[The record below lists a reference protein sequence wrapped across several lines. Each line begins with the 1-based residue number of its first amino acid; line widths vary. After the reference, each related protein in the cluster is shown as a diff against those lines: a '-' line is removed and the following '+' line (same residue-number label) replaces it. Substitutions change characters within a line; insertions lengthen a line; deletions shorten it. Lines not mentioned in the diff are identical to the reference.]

1 MTIGMLVLALLL
13 GAAVDGKAEGD
24 SDGTN
29 RAKASA
35 LIKMG
40 VEFRRKGDQVEALR
54 QFHMADELAPSGHTL
69 VQIGLAEQSL
79 QRWVAAEEHLSR
91 GLQQP
96 DEWVAKF
103 RDHIQTALTAVR
115 GHLGELEITGPA
127 GAMVSVAGV
136 ARGTLPL
143 GAMVVGEGLVD
154 IGIRAPGA
162 PEWATKVKVKAGTRT
177 TVVSTA
183 PSMAS
188 GSGIPACQKGD
199 LEKSQEASPGWRW
212 RGLVGGG
219 LLGSGLVTMALGTF
233 GMAKH
238 HDCAETSGCSFVY
251 DSLAPGAVLL
261 GVGAAAVL
269 GGVLV
274 LYTGGGSD
282 GSKVALGAT
291 PWGLFTRGQF

>member
-1 MTIGMLVLALLL
+1 MQLVLALLL

-103 RDHIQTALTAVR
+103 RDHI
-115 GHLGELEITGPA
+115 
-127 GAMVSVAGV
+127 
-136 ARGTLPL
+136 
-143 GAMVVGEGLVD
+143 
-154 IGIRAPGA
+154 
-162 PEWATKVKVKAGTRT
+162 
-177 TVVSTA
+177 
-183 PSMAS
+183 
-188 GSGIPACQKGD
+188 
-199 LEKSQEASPGWRW
+199 
-212 RGLVGGG
+212 
-219 LLGSGLVTMALGTF
+219 
-233 GMAKH
+233 
-238 HDCAETSGCSFVY
+238 
-251 DSLAPGAVLL
+251 
-261 GVGAAAVL
+261 
-269 GGVLV
+269 
-274 LYTGGGSD
+274 
-282 GSKVALGAT
+282 
-291 PWGLFTRGQF
+291 

>member
-1 MTIGMLVLALLL
+1 
-13 GAAVDGKAEGD
+13 
-24 SDGTN
+24 
-29 RAKASA
+29 
-35 LIKMG
+35 
-40 VEFRRKGDQVEALR
+40 
-54 QFHMADELAPSGHTL
+54 
-69 VQIGLAEQSL
+69 
-79 QRWVAAEEHLSR
+79 
-91 GLQQP
+91 
-96 DEWVAKF
+96 VAKF

-115 GHLGELEITGPA
+115 GHLGELEMTGPA
-127 GAMVSVAGV
+127 GAVVAVAGV
-136 ARGTLPL
+136 TRGTLPM
-143 GAMVVGEGLVD
+143 GVMVVSEGLVD
-154 IGIRAPGA
+154 IGLKTPGA
-162 PEWATKVKVKAGTRT
+162 PEWVTKVMVKGGTRT
-177 TVVSTA
+177 MVVSTG
-183 PSMAS
+183 SSQSS

-199 LEKSQEASPGWRW
+199 VEKSQEASPGWRW

-282 GSKVALGAT
+282 GRKVALGAT
-291 PWGLFTRGQF
+291 PWGLFARGQF